1 MSRVVFWAASISGAG
16 LFLWPLLGLGPPGTG
31 VALAVAVG
39 AVGAM
44 IALEAG
50 SRRLDSRRL
59 ALLATL
65 AAIDAGLRLV
75 LVTGIEGFSPIFF
88 LILCAGY
95 AFGPSFGFMVGGM
108 SLLVSALATGGV
120 GPWLPFQVFA
130 AGWVGAAAGLLSGLS
145 GSVPGRTQLAIL
157 ALFAGLCGFAFG
169 IAMDTWDWTTYYRGA
184 PDFGW
189 VPGLDPGA
197 MLSRF
202 GRFYLATSLVYDSF
216 RAVGNAVLVLFLGR
230 PVIAALVRFRARFTT
245 VLVP

>member
-95 AFGPSFGFMVGGM
+95 AFGPSYGFRVGGM

-145 GSVPGRTQLAIL
+145 GSVGPGS
-157 ALFAGLCGFAFG
+157 AGDPRAVCRPLWLRLRDRDGHL
-169 IAMDTWDWTTYYRGA
+169 
-184 PDFGW
+184 
-189 VPGLDPGA
+189 GLDDLLP
-197 MLSRF
+197 R
-202 GRFYLATSLVYDSF
+202 
-216 RAVGNAVLVLFLGR
+216 R
-230 PVIAALVRFRARFTT
+230 PRFRLGPGT
-245 VLVP
+245 